1 MVKICVKIKET
12 AWRRFHREYVVALRE
27 RNNLNHKDKLA
38 DIEISDVVIIKGE
51 SKNRGYW
58 KFATVENVH
67 SWNGN
72 VIRAVELRTSKNY
85 LEQPIQLL

>member
-38 DIEISDVVIIKGE
+38 DIEINDVVIIKGE

-58 KFATVENVH
+58 KFAIVENVH
-67 SWNGN
+67 SWNDN
-72 VIRAVELRTSKNY
+72 VIRAVGLRTSKNY

>member
-1 MVKICVKIKET
+1 M
-12 AWRRFHREYVVALRE
+12 VALRE

-58 KFATVENVH
+58 KFAIVENVH
-67 SWNGN
+67 SWNDN
-72 VIRAVELRTSKNY
+72 VIRAVGLRTSKNY

>member
-1 MVKICVKIKET
+1 M
-12 AWRRFHREYVVALRE
+12 VALRE

-58 KFATVENVH
+58 KFAIVENVH
-67 SWNGN
+67 SGNDN
-72 VIRAVELRTSKNY
+72 VIRAAGLRTSKNY